1 MKYQKIIELR
11 DGRACC
17 LRNAVESDGQA
28 VYDIFNLTHEE
39 TDYLLSYPDESTL
52 TPEQEGAFLQRKAD
66 SENEIQLIAVVDGRV
81 AATASVVAIG
91 GKFKVRHRADF
102 GISVAKEFWGL
113 GIGWALTAACVE
125 NARAAGYTQL
135 ELSAAAENG
144 RALALY
150 KKAGFVEYGRNPR
163 GFRSRLTGQYQEL
176 VSMRLEL

>member
-1 MKYQKIIELR
+1 MQYQRIIELR

-17 LRNAVESDGQA
+17 LRSAAESDGQA
-28 VYDIFNLTHEE
+28 VCDIFIKTHEE
-39 TDYLLSYPDESTL
+39 TDYLLSYADESTM

-66 SENEIQLIAVVDGRV
+66 SDNELLLIAVVDGRV
-81 AATASVVAIG
+81 AATAGIDAVG

-113 GIGWALTAACVE
+113 GIGWALMTACIE
-125 NARAAGYTQL
+125 SARAAGYTQL
-135 ELSAAAENG
+135 ELSAVAENG

-150 KKAGFVEYGRNPR
+150 EKARFVEYGRNPR

-176 VSMRLEL
+176 VYMRLEL